1 MSDSL
6 LKENVM
12 VEKETTNTL
21 EGNYFVDDI
30 DQVVTVTASVV
41 SQLSI
46 RFKFMTVQ
54 RSNGQV
60 AITCLWCD
68 GNNNNNNKEDF

>member
-12 VEKETTNTL
+12 VEKQTTNTL
-21 EGNYFVDDI
+21 EGNYFVRDI
-30 DQVVTVTASVV
+30 DQVQTASVV

-46 RFKFMTVQ
+46 RFKCMTV
-54 RSNGQV
+54 
-60 AITCLWCD
+60 
-68 GNNNNNNKEDF
+68 